1 MKQRLSAFV
10 ILILALAMGTVSPR
24 TQSRVDIPQAL
35 TDRVAAGETV
45 NVIVGVASR
54 FTPEGDLPDAGSVGA
69 QRASISQ
76 ALDDV
81 MARAAA
87 VGVTVGTK
95 FETIPYFTARVNRA
109 QLEALATTAGV
120 SSIGEDLRLSKSLNV
135 SPG

>member
-87 VGVTVGTK
+87 VGVMSARE
-95 FETIPYFTARVNRA
+95 FETIPFFTARVNRA
-109 QLEALATTAGV
+109 NSRRWRRPQA
-120 SSIGEDLRLSKSLNV
+120 
-135 SPG
+135 